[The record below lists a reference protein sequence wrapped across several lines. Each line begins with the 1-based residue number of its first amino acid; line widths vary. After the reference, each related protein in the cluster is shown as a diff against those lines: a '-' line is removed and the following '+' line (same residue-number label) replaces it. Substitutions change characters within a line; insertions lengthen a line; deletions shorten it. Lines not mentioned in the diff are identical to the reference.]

1 MAKIIVVVVVIVI
14 MLMTCIATAAG
25 PEKEKAAVVAAQKWL
40 ALIDADN
47 YADSWNEAAGY
58 FRAAVNQ
65 EKWEQSLQAVRTPLG
80 KIISRKVKS
89 KSYQTSVPGAPDG
102 EYVIIQ
108 FQTSFQNKK
117 SAIETVTPMLDKD
130 GQWRLSGYFIK

>member
-1 MAKIIVVVVVIVI
+1 MAKVIVVVVVIVI
-14 MLMTCIATAAG
+14 MLMTCIATAASPG
-25 PEKEKAAVVAAQKWL
+25 KEKAAVVAAQKWL

-89 KSYQTSVPGAPDG
+89 KVYQTSVPGAPDG

>member
-1 MAKIIVVVVVIVI
+1 MAKINVVVIVI
-14 MLMTCIATAAG
+14 VLMTCIATAAG
-25 PEKEKAAVVAAQKWL
+25 PGKEKAAVVAAQKWL

-80 KIISRKVKS
+80 EIISRKVKS

-117 SAIETVTPMLDKD
+117 TAIETVTPMLDKD
-130 GQWRLSGYFIK
+130 GQWRVSGYFIK

>member
-1 MAKIIVVVVVIVI
+1 MAKVIVVVVVIVI

-25 PEKEKAAVVAAQKWL
+25 PGKEKAAVVAAQKWL

-80 KIISRKVKS
+80 EIISRKVKS

-117 SAIETVTPMLDKD
+117 TAIETVTPMLDKD
-130 GQWRLSGYFIK
+130 GQWRVSGYFIK

>member
-1 MAKIIVVVVVIVI
+1 MAKINVVVIVI
-14 MLMTCIATAAG
+14 VLMTCIATAAG

-40 ALIDADN
+40 ALIDAGN
-47 YADSWNEAAGY
+47 YADSWKEAAGY

-80 KIISRKVKS
+80 EIISRKVKS
-89 KSYQTSVPGAPDG
+89 ISYQTSVPGTPDG
-102 EYVIIQ
+102 EYVIIH

-117 SAIETVTPMLDKD
+117 TAIETVTPMLDKD
-130 GQWRLSGYFIK
+130 GQWRVSGYFIK

>member
-1 MAKIIVVVVVIVI
+1 MAKINVVVIVI
-14 MLMTCIATAAG
+14 VLMTCIATAAG

-40 ALIDADN
+40 ALIDAGN
-47 YADSWNEAAGY
+47 YADSWKKAAGY

-89 KSYQTSVPGAPDG
+89 KVYQTSVPGAPDG

-108 FQTSFQNKK
+108 FQTSFQNKN

-130 GQWRLSGYFIK
+130 GQWRVSGYFIK

>member
-1 MAKIIVVVVVIVI
+1 MAKVIVVVVVIVI

-25 PEKEKAAVVAAQKWL
+25 PGKEKAAVVAAQKWL

-89 KSYQTSVPGAPDG
+89 KVYQTSVPGAPDG

>member
-1 MAKIIVVVVVIVI
+1 MAQVIVVVVVIVI

-25 PEKEKAAVVAAQKWL
+25 PGKEKAAVVAAQKWL

-89 KSYQTSVPGAPDG
+89 KVYQTSVPGAPDG

-117 SAIETVTPMLDKD
+117 SAIGLRSCNWTKKYT
-130 GQWRLSGYFIK
+130 I

>member
-1 MAKIIVVVVVIVI
+1 MAKINVVVIVI
-14 MLMTCIATAAG
+14 VLMTCIATAAG

-80 KIISRKVKS
+80 EIISRKVKS

-130 GQWRLSGYFIK
+130 GQWRVSGYFIK

>member
-1 MAKIIVVVVVIVI
+1 MAKINVVVIVI
-14 MLMTCIATAAG
+14 VLMTCIATAAG
-25 PEKEKAAVVAAQKWL
+25 PGKEKAAVVAAQKWL

-89 KSYQTSVPGAPDG
+89 KVYQTSVPGAPDG

>member
-1 MAKIIVVVVVIVI
+1 MAKVIVVVVVIVI

-25 PEKEKAAVVAAQKWL
+25 PGKEKAAVVAAQKWL

-89 KSYQTSVPGAPDG
+89 KVYQTSVPGAPDG

-130 GQWRLSGYFIK
+130 GQWRVSGYFIK